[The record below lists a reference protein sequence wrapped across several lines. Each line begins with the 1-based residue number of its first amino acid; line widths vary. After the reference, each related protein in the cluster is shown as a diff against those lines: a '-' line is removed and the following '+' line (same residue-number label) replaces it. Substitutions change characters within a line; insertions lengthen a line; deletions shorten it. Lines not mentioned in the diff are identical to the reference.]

1 MNWRKWL
8 PSITLIFVLVILA
21 WMIPSRGA
29 EAGPPAQTEP
39 GAEGTFGIYRGLSE
53 VVKFDISPALRDI
66 PAVEINKKEITEIL
80 ERPTG
85 LEGPLGPQDT
95 DSIVQSVKGPDL
107 IPTPIVSFDGPT
119 NIASVSPPDPV
130 GDVGPNHYVA
140 MSNLYFAVYNKTGTV
155 LYGPAANNTL
165 WAGFGGDCETDNSGD
180 PIVVYDQLA
189 DRWILTQFTASGPT
203 YFNCVAVSTT
213 PDPTGT
219 YYRYAFS
226 SGSNFPDYPKYGVWP
241 DALYIS
247 TREFAGASF
256 AGVGAYAVDRAQLI
270 AGNPTPQVISFLVP
284 PGAMPY
290 NVGDGLL
297 PTDLDGTTL
306 PPGGSPNYFVGSMDD
321 GGPYGAPQDALT
333 IWEFAV
339 DFVTPAN
346 SSFTLANTVP
356 VAPFDSMFPCSPG
369 SRDCIPQPGTT
380 NKIDVLSYRQRPMWR
395 LAYRNFGSHESLVT
409 NQAVEAAANIAGIR
423 WYEIRDPNGTPTI
436 YQQGTYAPGTTDGI
450 HRWMGSIAMDQTGNM
465 ALGYSASDAT
475 TTYPS
480 SWYTGRLVGDPLGT
494 MPQGEGS
501 IINGT
506 GSQTGSQRWGDYT
519 SMNVDPVD
527 DCTFWYVN
535 EYVPVTSS
543 VGWVLRI
550 GAFKF
555 DSCGTSDFTL
565 SVDPPSQD
573 MCIPDDAL
581 YDITVGQ
588 VQSFS
593 NDVTL
598 STSGTPAGTSSAF
611 STNPVTP
618 PGMSTLTLG
627 TSAASAGSYSFDVV
641 GVAPT
646 STHTATVGL
655 NLFDA
660 VPGATTLVAPADG
673 AVNVGSTPTFEW
685 TAASGAASYA
695 LDVATDAA
703 FTSLVYTAT
712 VPAPATTHTPALALA
727 PLTTYYWR
735 VTPDN
740 VCGPASPAPT
750 FFFVTGAV
758 VCSAPNL
765 AIPDSGATSDT
776 ISIPSGGPLTDLNV
790 YLDVSHTWVGDLAFS
805 LQHVDTGTTAG
816 ILDRP
821 GVPASTFGCSGNN
834 IGATLDDE
842 GTDGDAET
850 TCLAGDPTLSGSLV
864 PGDPP
869 STSLLAAFDGEN
881 LSGDWLLSISDNAG
895 GDTGTLNQ
903 WCLAAEI
910 DFPNINLAKTVG
922 TDPGICAATS
932 SLAVAPG
939 TDVFYCYE
947 VTNTGTIT
955 LGLHDLA
962 DDQLGT
968 ILSGFPFN
976 LTPGASVWLTQTAT
990 ITQPTT
996 NTATW
1001 TASNAGPTDVVSAT
1015 ASATVDLFANLQVAH
1030 LAPFAM
1036 DPGTAVTV
1044 TLNGTPVLTDFA
1056 YTDSTVYLHVTQGS
1070 YLVEIIPGGSPTP
1083 AITGTVVLMPGDGL
1097 HRPRHRRWG
1106 QPAPELAG
1114 PGR

>member
-1 MNWRKWL
+1 MLSGHND
-8 PSITLIFVLVILA
+8 PDV
-21 WMIPSRGA
+21 WM
-29 EAGPPAQTEP
+29 
-39 GAEGTFGIYRGLSE
+39 
-53 VVKFDISPALRDI
+53 
-66 PAVEINKKEITEIL
+66 
-80 ERPTG
+80 
-85 LEGPLGPQDT
+85 DT
-95 DSIVQSVKGPDL
+95 
-107 IPTPIVSFDGPT
+107 
-119 NIASVSPPDPV
+119 NA
-130 GDVGPNHYVA
+130 
-140 MSNLYFAVYNKTGTV
+140 FA
-155 LYGPAANNTL
+155 P
-165 WAGFGGDCETDNSGD
+165 
-180 PIVVYDQLA
+180 
-189 DRWILTQFTASGPT
+189 
-203 YFNCVAVSTT
+203 
-213 PDPTGT
+213 
-219 YYRYAFS
+219 
-226 SGSNFPDYPKYGVWP
+226 
-241 DALYIS
+241 
-247 TREFAGASF
+247 
-256 AGVGAYAVDRAQLI
+256 
-270 AGNPTPQVISFLVP
+270 
-284 PGAMPY
+284 
-290 NVGDGLL
+290 
-297 PTDLDGTTL
+297 
-306 PPGGSPNYFVGSMDD
+306 
-321 GGPYGAPQDALT
+321 
-333 IWEFAV
+333 
-339 DFVTPAN
+339 
-346 SSFTLANTVP
+346 
-356 VAPFDSMFPCSPG
+356 
-369 SRDCIPQPGTT
+369 
-380 NKIDVLSYRQRPMWR
+380 
-395 LAYRNFGSHESLVT
+395 
-409 NQAVEAAANIAGIR
+409 
-423 WYEIRDPNGTPTI
+423 
-436 YQQGTYAPGTTDGI
+436 
-450 HRWMGSIAMDQTGNM
+450 
-465 ALGYSASDAT
+465 
-475 TTYPS
+475 
-480 SWYTGRLVGDPLGT
+480 
-494 MPQGEGS
+494 
-501 IINGT
+501 
-506 GSQTGSQRWGDYT
+506 
-519 SMNVDPVD
+519 
-527 DCTFWYVN
+527 
-535 EYVPVTSS
+535 
-543 VGWVLRI
+543 
-550 GAFKF
+550 
-555 DSCGTSDFTL
+555 DFTL
-565 SVDPPSQD
+565 DVSPLTQD
-573 MCIPDDAL
+573 VCAPADAI
-581 YDITVGQ
+581 YDIDVGQ
-588 VQSFS
+588 VLGYV
-593 NDVTL
+593 DPVTL

-618 PGMSTLTLG
+618 PGTSMLTLSNTG
-627 TSAASAGSYSFDVV
+627 SATAGAYFMDIV
-641 GVAPT
+641 GMAPT

-685 TAASGAASYA
+685 TAASGAASYD

-834 IGATLDDE
+834 IDATLDDE

-939 TDVFYCYE
+939 TDVYYCYE

-955 LGLHDLA
+955 LSLHDLA

-990 ITQPTT
+990 ITQPTI

-1036 DPGTAVTV
+1036 DPGTAVTI
-1044 TLNGTPVLTDFA
+1044 TLDGTPVLTNFAFADSTGYLPVAPGSYLVEITPAGSPTPAISGTVVLAPNQDYTALAVGDGVNQPLGLIALLDDNTAPAPGSFKLRLGHLAPFAPGLATADIRLQDGTPVLTDVNYA
-1056 YTDSTVYLHVTQGS
+1056 DIYPGYLELPAGT
-1070 YLVEIIPGGSPTP
+1070 YDLKITTPGGATTLIDPLPVDLQRRGHLLRLRRRRRDQPVPGRLRP
-1083 AITGTVVLMPGDGL
+1083 ARRLARLPAA
-1097 HRPRHRRWG
+1097 HRPLSLPAHRPQARSVK
-1106 QPAPELAG
+1106 A
-1114 PGR
+1114 